1 MDAAFSL
8 EGKKILV
15 TGAGSGIGRECAIRL
30 AASGAE
36 VFLNGRNSAR
46 LEEVSKLCS
55 NSRIVVADLINAEDR
70 KRLVDSIDKLDGI
83 AMCAGVGGYSLLKF
97 AKDDDIDP
105 IMDTNVG
112 ATIKLVRDIVQKKIL
127 NKGASLVCVA
137 SVAGMISRPGQFAY
151 GTSKAALINF
161 CRDIAVDLAP
171 RGIRVN
177 SVSPG
182 FVKTPMNLEFM
193 KNEPLLCAADE
204 KKYLL
209 GHGEPADVANAI
221 HFLLS
226 AAAAWITGTN
236 LVIDG
241 GYVCHK

>member
-1 MDAAFSL
+1 MSAAFSL

-15 TGAGSGIGRECAIRL
+15 TGAGSGIGRECAVRF

-46 LEEVSKLCS
+46 LEEVSKLCP
-55 NSRIVVADLINAEDR
+55 NSHIVTADLANAKDR
-70 KRLVDSIDKLDGI
+70 KTLVESIDSLDGI
-83 AMCAGVGGYSLLKF
+83 AMCAGIGGYSLLKF
-97 AKDDDIDP
+97 AKDEDIDS
-105 IMDTNVG
+105 IIDTNVG
-112 ATIKLVRDIVQKKIL
+112 ATIKLVRDVVQKKIL

-151 GTSKAALINF
+151 GTSKAALVNF
-161 CRDIAVDLAP
+161 CRDAAVDLAP
-171 RGIRVN
+171 RKIRVN

-182 FVKTPMNLEFM
+182 FVKTPMNLDFM
-193 KNEPLLCAADE
+193 KNEPQLCAADE

-209 GHGEPADVANAI
+209 GHGNPADVANAI

-226 AAAAWITGTN
+226 DAAAWITGTN
-236 LVIDG
+236 LVVDG
-241 GYVCHK
+241 GYICQK